1 MTTITTI
8 SRTLVLMIIIHF
20 FLTIQVTLAQSTGK
34 NYVVLLDLSDRLL
47 SAQQPERDKAI
58 IQAIFKAFEEQV
70 RKNYYIYS
78 HDSFKVAIIPQEG
91 GIDEQ
96 RYTQELFIDMAK
108 LGIKDKRVQLDKLK
122 AQMPELLN
130 KLYAEA
136 TKNKVQSKQFQG
148 TDIWRYFNDYL
159 SVDLQKN
166 AQNKLFILTDG
177 YFDFESNRY
186 IGKQGNRS
194 TDSRMIARLRN
205 LPNWKEVLS
214 LPNEGLISIAKNF
227 THLEVSIIEITPKN
241 KVLQE
246 LDIIYALWKKWLTEM
261 KVQKVNFLNKGNIAQ
276 ITQRIG
282 EL

>member
-8 SRTLVLMIIIHF
+8 FRTLFLMIFIHLY
-20 FLTIQVTLAQSTGK
+20 LTTQLTLGQSTAK

-47 SAQQPERDKAI
+47 TAQQPERDKAI
-58 IQAIFKAFEEQV
+58 IQAIFKSFEEQV

-130 KLYAEA
+130 KLYTEA

-159 SVDLQKN
+159 SSDLQKN

-205 LPNWKEVLS
+205 LPNWKEVLA
-214 LPNEGLISIAKNF
+214 LPNEGLIPITKNF
-227 THLEVSIIEITPKN
+227 THLEVSIVEITPNISSLK
-241 KVLQE
+241 L
-246 LDIIYALWKKWLTEM
+246 LR
-261 KVQKVNFLNKGNIAQ
+261 LNSIFSRFSIKFVK
-276 ITQRIG
+276 
-282 EL
+282 